1 MKLKHKY
8 KRISDIFRY
17 YSFVPVTHHQLL
29 DGGNRKGSFKRYNVL
44 FSAVRLPDKLPEG
57 KMRLKKVRQ
66 RQYRHLTRLIV
77 LHFNIV

>member
-44 FSAVRLPDKLPEG
+44 FSAVRLPDKLPEM
-57 KMRLKKVRQ
+57 KMRLKKSETET
-66 RQYRHLTRLIV
+66 RHLTRLIV